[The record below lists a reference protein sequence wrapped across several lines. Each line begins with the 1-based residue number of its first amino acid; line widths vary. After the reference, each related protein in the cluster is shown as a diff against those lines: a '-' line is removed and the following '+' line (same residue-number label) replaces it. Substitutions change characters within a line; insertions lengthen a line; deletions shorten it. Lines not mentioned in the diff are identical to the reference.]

1 MIEIEPQLKDIKESI
16 RKAKESTDK
25 LYSILNNKLKFEGQV
40 EVNNKKKF
48 SGNVIAEMIN
58 YESEIYI
65 KAKKENIDNDYGENS
80 ITAGKYFNK
89 FKIGAGLVNDKAG
102 FEAGYFINKKI
113 SINGEYFDLINGIS

>member
-1 MIEIEPQLKDIKESI
+1 
-16 RKAKESTDK
+16 
-25 LYSILNNKLKFEGQV
+25 
-40 EVNNKKKF
+40 
-48 SGNVIAEMIN
+48 MIN
-58 YESEIYI
+58 FESDIYI

-113 SINGEYFDLINGIS
+113 SINGEYFDLKNGQGELGADYEREKYRLYFRYNMDDIYRVGAGYKF